1 MDFSYSTEQ
10 TLLKDSVERFLRD
23 AYAFETRRELV
34 ASDEGFSRDNWA
46 LFAELGWLGM
56 ALPEE
61 FGGSDG
67 SAVETMIIMEVIG
80 RGLVV
85 EPYLASV
92 VLGAGLVAREAS
104 PAQRREILP
113 ALIQGKLL
121 LAFAYAEPQSRF
133 ALNDVEVSAARDGE
147 GYLIR
152 GRKSVVFH
160 AAAADRVV
168 VSARTGGAARDGDG
182 ISLFIV
188 ENGCAGLAR
197 RDYRTV
203 DGLRAS
209 DLEFDAVR
217 VGTEALIGTPDAAL
231 PLIERAIDHGIVAV
245 CAEAVGAMAVLLEAT
260 NEFLKTRRQ
269 FGRPIGD
276 FQVLQHRAVDM
287 FMAAEQA
294 RSMALM
300 ATLKLDHDEE
310 AARKKA
316 LSAAKV
322 QIGKAGRFVGQQAVQ
337 LHGGM
342 GMTDELSVGHY
353 FKRLTMIDTLFGN
366 VDHHLERFAS
376 L

>member
-23 AYAFETRRELV
+23 AYAFETQRELA

-61 FGGSDG
+61 FGGSAG

-92 VLGAGLVAREAS
+92 VLGAGLVAREGSA
-104 PAQRREILP
+104 AQRREILP
-113 ALIQGKLL
+113 ALIEGKLL

-152 GRKSVVFH
+152 GKKSVVFH
-160 AAAADRVV
+160 AAAADKVV
-168 VSARTGGAARDGDG
+168 VSARTGGGPRDADG

-217 VGTEALIGTPDAAL
+217 VGAEALIGERDAGL
-231 PLIERAIDHGIVAV
+231 PLIERAIDHGIAAV

-300 ATLKLDHDEE
+300 ATLKLDDEEE

>member
-23 AYAFETRRELV
+23 AYAFEKRRELA

-80 RGLVV
+80 RGLML

-113 ALIQGKLL
+113 ALVEGKLL

-133 ALNDVEVSAARDGE
+133 ALNDVEVSAVRDGE

-160 AAAADRVV
+160 AAAADKVV
-168 VSARTGGAARDGDG
+168 VSARTGGSTLDADG
-182 ISLFIV
+182 ISLFII
-188 ENGCAGLAR
+188 ENGCAGLTR

-209 DLEFDAVR
+209 DLEFDDVR
-217 VGTEALIGTPDAAL
+217 VGAEALIGTPDAAL
-231 PLIERAIDHGIVAV
+231 PLIERAIDHGIAAV

-260 NEFLKTRRQ
+260 NEYLKTRRQ

-300 ATLKLDHDEE
+300 ATLKLNDEEE

>member
-80 RGLVV
+80 RGLML

-92 VLGAGLVAREAS
+92 VLGAGLVSREAS

-113 ALIQGKLL
+113 ALVEGKLL

-160 AAAADRVV
+160 AAAADKVV
-168 VSARTGGAARDGDG
+168 VSARTGGSPRDADG

-217 VGTEALIGTPDAAL
+217 VGAEALIGERDAAL
-231 PLIERAIDHGIVAV
+231 PLIERAIDHGIAAV

-300 ATLKLDHDEE
+300 ATLKLDEEE

>member
-92 VLGAGLVAREAS
+92 VLGAGLVSREAS
-104 PAQRREILP
+104 PAQRRGILP

-160 AAAADRVV
+160 AAAADKVV
-168 VSARTGGAARDGDG
+168 VSARTGGSPRDADG

-217 VGTEALIGTPDAAL
+217 VGAEALIGERDAGL
-231 PLIERAIDHGIVAV
+231 PLIERAIDHGIAAV

-300 ATLKLDHDEE
+300 ATLKLDEEE

>member
-80 RGLVV
+80 RGLML

-92 VLGAGLVAREAS
+92 VLGAGLVSREGS
-104 PAQRREILP
+104 EAQRREILP
-113 ALIQGKLL
+113 ALIQGKFL

-160 AAAADRVV
+160 AAAADKVV
-168 VSARTGGAARDGDG
+168 VSARTGGSPRDADG

-217 VGTEALIGTPDAAL
+217 VGAEALIGTSDAAL
-231 PLIERAIDHGIVAV
+231 PLIERAIDHGIAAV

-300 ATLKLDHDEE
+300 ATLKLDEEE

>member
-80 RGLVV
+80 RGLML

-92 VLGAGLVAREAS
+92 VLGAGLVSREGS
-104 PAQRREILP
+104 EAQRREILP

-160 AAAADRVV
+160 AAAADKLV
-168 VSARTGGAARDGDG
+168 VSARTGGGPRDADG
-182 ISLFIV
+182 ISLFII

-217 VGTEALIGTPDAAL
+217 VGAEALIGTPDAGL
-231 PLIERAIDHGIVAV
+231 PLIERAIDHGIAAV

-300 ATLKLDHDEE
+300 ATLKLDEEE

>member
-10 TLLKDSVERFLRD
+10 TLLKDSVERFLLD
-23 AYAFETRRELV
+23 AYGFETRRQLV

-80 RGLVV
+80 RGLMV

-92 VLGAGLVAREAS
+92 VLGGGLVAREGS
-104 PAQRREILP
+104 EAQRREILP
-113 ALIQGKLL
+113 ALIEGKLL

-133 ALNDVEVSAARDGE
+133 ALNDVEVSAARDGD

-160 AAAADRVV
+160 AAAADKVV
-168 VSARTGGAARDGDG
+168 VSARTGGGPRDADG

-209 DLEFDAVR
+209 DLEFDGVR
-217 VGTEALIGTPDAAL
+217 VGADALIGDWGAGL
-231 PLIERAIDHGIVAV
+231 PLIERAIDHGIAAV

-260 NEFLKTRRQ
+260 NEYLKTRHQ

-276 FQVLQHRAVDM
+276 FQVLQHRAVEM

-300 ATLKLDHDEE
+300 ATLKLGEEE

-342 GMTDELSVGHY
+342 GMTDELNVGHY

>member
-80 RGLVV
+80 RGRML

-92 VLGAGLVAREAS
+92 GLGAGLVSREAS

-113 ALIQGKLL
+113 ALVQGKLL

-160 AAAADRVV
+160 AAAADKVV
-168 VSARTGGAARDGDG
+168 VSARTGGGARDADG

-217 VGTEALIGTPDAAL
+217 VGAEALIGTPDAAL
-231 PLIERAIDHGIVAV
+231 PLIERAIDHGIAAV

-260 NEFLKTRRQ
+260 NEFLTTRRQ

-300 ATLKLDHDEE
+300 ATLKLDEEE

>member
-1 MDFSYSTEQ
+1 M
-10 TLLKDSVERFLRD
+10 
-23 AYAFETRRELV
+23 

-61 FGGSDG
+61 FGGSNG

-80 RGLVV
+80 RGLML

-92 VLGAGLVAREAS
+92 VLGAGLVSREAS

-113 ALIQGKLL
+113 ALVQGKLL

-160 AAAADRVV
+160 AAAADKVV
-168 VSARTGGAARDGDG
+168 VSARTGGGARDADG
-182 ISLFIV
+182 ISLFII
-188 ENGCAGLAR
+188 ENGCTGLAR

-217 VGTEALIGTPDAAL
+217 VGAEALIGERDGGL
-231 PLIERAIDHGIVAV
+231 PLIERAIDHGIAAV

-300 ATLKLDHDEE
+300 ATLKLDEEE

>member
-23 AYAFETRRELV
+23 AYAFETRRKLV

-80 RGLVV
+80 RGLML

-92 VLGAGLVAREAS
+92 VLGAGLVSREAS

-113 ALIQGKLL
+113 ALIQGELL

-160 AAAADRVV
+160 AAAADKVV
-168 VSARTGGAARDGDG
+168 VSARTGGGARDADG

-209 DLEFDAVR
+209 DLEFDAVQ
-217 VGTEALIGTPDAAL
+217 VGAEALIGTPDAAL
-231 PLIERAIDHGIVAV
+231 PLIERAIDHGIAAV

-300 ATLKLDHDEE
+300 ATLKLDEEE

>member
-23 AYAFETRRELV
+23 AYAFEKRRELA

-80 RGLVV
+80 RGLVL

-104 PAQRREILP
+104 AAQRREILP
-113 ALIQGKLL
+113 ALVEGKLL

-133 ALNDVEVSAARDGE
+133 ALNDVEVSAAKDGE

-160 AAAADRVV
+160 AAAADKVV
-168 VSARTGGAARDGDG
+168 VSARTAGGPRDAEG
-182 ISLFIV
+182 ISLFMV

-217 VGTEALIGTPDAAL
+217 VGAEALIGTPDAAL
-231 PLIERAIDHGIVAV
+231 PLIEQAIDHGIAAV

-260 NEFLKTRRQ
+260 NEYLKTRRQ

-300 ATLKLDHDEE
+300 ATLKLNDEEE

>member
-80 RGLVV
+80 RGLML

-92 VLGAGLVAREAS
+92 VLGAGLVSREAS

-160 AAAADRVV
+160 AAAADKVV
-168 VSARTGGAARDGDG
+168 VSARTGGSPRDADG

-209 DLEFDAVR
+209 ELEFDAVR
-217 VGTEALIGTPDAAL
+217 VGAEALIGTPDAAL
-231 PLIERAIDHGIVAV
+231 PLIERAVDHGIAAV

-300 ATLKLDHDEE
+300 ATLKLDEEE

>member
-80 RGLVV
+80 RGLML

-92 VLGAGLVAREAS
+92 VLGAGLVSREAS

-160 AAAADRVV
+160 AAAADKVV
-168 VSARTGGAARDGDG
+168 VSARTGGSPRDADG

-217 VGTEALIGTPDAAL
+217 VGAEALIGERDAGL
-231 PLIERAIDHGIVAV
+231 PLIERAIDHGIAAV

-300 ATLKLDHDEE
+300 ATLKLDEEE

>member
-80 RGLVV
+80 RGLML

-92 VLGAGLVAREAS
+92 VLGAGLVSREAS

-113 ALIQGKLL
+113 ALVQGKLL

-160 AAAADRVV
+160 AAAADKVV
-168 VSARTGGAARDGDG
+168 VSARTGGGARDADG
-182 ISLFIV
+182 ISLFII
-188 ENGCAGLAR
+188 ENGCTGLAR

-217 VGTEALIGTPDAAL
+217 VGAEALIGERDGGL
-231 PLIERAIDHGIVAV
+231 PLIERAIDHGIAAV

-300 ATLKLDHDEE
+300 ATLKLDEEE